1 VRAVA
6 FAPDGRRI
14 ASAGDDRSV
23 TVWNVDPGRKYAV
36 LARHPTRV
44 TSVGFSRDPS
54 AKTLAS
60 NDQRGLTIVWDLAK
74 KQPRLVI
81 SGPPEMPGYAVAL
94 SPRGDVMA
102 TTLGLYSTADGRRLL
117 GFHRNS
123 DWKFAQVY
131 GAAFSPDG
139 RRVAAV
145 TDGGWLLLFD
155 VVTRRLIDSSE
166 IPRTGQI
173 AVDISPDGQR
183 LVTGED
189 QGSIRLWSIAPLRQ
203 IALLG
208 RHTARVK
215 TVAFS
220 PDGASVASAGDDK
233 MIALWDVKRAK
244 MRMRIGT
251 HATPIYSIAFSPDGK
266 QLISGEHDGSVRL
279 YSRQRTVWGF
289 HLD

>member
-1 VRAVA
+1 
-6 FAPDGRRI
+6 
-14 ASAGDDRSV
+14 
-23 TVWNVDPGRKYAV
+23 
-36 LARHPTRV
+36 
-44 TSVGFSRDPS
+44 
-54 AKTLAS
+54 
-60 NDQRGLTIVWDLAK
+60 
-74 KQPRLVI
+74 
-81 SGPPEMPGYAVAL
+81 
-94 SPRGDVMA
+94 
-102 TTLGLYSTADGRRLL
+102 
-117 GFHRNS
+117 
-123 DWKFAQVY
+123 
-131 GAAFSPDG
+131 
-139 RRVAAV
+139 
-145 TDGGWLLLFD
+145 
-155 VVTRRLIDSSE
+155 
-166 IPRTGQI
+166 
-173 AVDISPDGQR
+173 
-183 LVTGED
+183 
-189 QGSIRLWSIAPLRQ
+189 LRQ